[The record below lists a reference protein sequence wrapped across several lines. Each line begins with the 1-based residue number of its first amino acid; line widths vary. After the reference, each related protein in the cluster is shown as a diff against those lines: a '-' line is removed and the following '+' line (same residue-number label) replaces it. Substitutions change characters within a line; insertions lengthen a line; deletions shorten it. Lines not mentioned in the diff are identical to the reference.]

1 MASRSWSDE
10 DAIAEVRRSTEEQG
24 VPFFVVDPAALK
36 KVATLLTVGRE
47 DVA

>member
-1 MASRSWSDE
+1 MPDRTWSEE

-24 VPFFVVDPAALK
+24 VPFYVVDPAALK
-36 KVATLLTVGRE
+36 KVATLLTAGRE